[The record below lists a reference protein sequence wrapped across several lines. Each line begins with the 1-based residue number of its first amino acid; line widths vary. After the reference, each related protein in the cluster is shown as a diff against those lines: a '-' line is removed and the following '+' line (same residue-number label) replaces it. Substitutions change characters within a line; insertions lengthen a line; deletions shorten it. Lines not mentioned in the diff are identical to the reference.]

1 MFGWVLAA
9 VAAYMFASS
18 ANSGSKRKVTQGT
31 AQLRAGR
38 TYRFEL
44 SLDGDAVRKS
54 PNPSDVARGLDNGL
68 RMAGAYDVMVQPT
81 IPILASYSMLIA
93 GDLPIVLNVPATQ
106 AIGGIPGQYTFTSV
120 QEIAGRQAAA

>member
-1 MFGWVLAA
+1 MLGWFAA
-9 VAAYMFASS
+9 AFAAYIFSQ
-18 ANSGSKRKVTQGT
+18 SGNQRRKVTKGT

-44 SLDGDAVRKS
+44 SVDGDAVRKS

-81 IPILASYSMLIA
+81 IPLLASYSMRIA

-106 AIGGIPGQYTFTSV
+106 AIGGLAGDYTFRSV
-120 QEIAGRQAAA
+120 QEIAPSAAAA